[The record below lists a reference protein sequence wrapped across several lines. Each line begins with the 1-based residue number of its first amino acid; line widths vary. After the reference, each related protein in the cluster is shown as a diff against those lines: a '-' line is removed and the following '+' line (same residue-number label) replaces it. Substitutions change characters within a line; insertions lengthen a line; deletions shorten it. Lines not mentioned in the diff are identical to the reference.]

1 MDTAN
6 WTERRVLGF
15 DTETTGVDV
24 TSDRIVTAALVMRQG
39 LGGLSRVRTWII
51 DPGVEIPEGASEI
64 HGITTEYARA
74 HGRPPAE
81 VLEEVAYGA
90 DTLQA
95 LHLAVSDVEPILK
108 RIAKRNDLFFPDGEP
123 YFEE

>member
-1 MDTAN
+1 MTDGIA
-6 WTERRVLGF
+6 ERTLKYRAATGGELRTLIVRVLPPFLLREGQVNF
-15 DTETTGVDV
+15 QFQPGTAGC
-24 TSDRIVTAALVMRQG
+24 IVRVEG
-39 LGGLSRVRTWII
+39 L
-51 DPGVEIPEGASEI
+51 P
-64 HGITTEYARA
+64 
-74 HGRPPAE
+74 E

-123 YFEE
+123 YFED